1 MNRLQTTYLFS
12 LTTAL
17 ALFASP
23 SALAFAPHADT
34 NTIHVQQQKQ
44 QLTPFSSTA
53 LRSTAEE
60 AGTETKAEADGDAST
75 KVAELGLV
83 TFDLDDTLYP
93 VKVVIEEAVS

>member
-1 MNRLQTTYLFS
+1 MKRPQTTYLFS

-17 ALFASP
+17 ALCASP
-23 SALAFAPHADT
+23 SALAFAPHAG
-34 NTIHVQQQKQ
+34 TIHVQQQKQ

>member
-1 MNRLQTTYLFS
+1 MKRPQAKYILS

-17 ALFASP
+17 ALCVP
-23 SALAFAPHADT
+23 PALTFAPHAG
-34 NTIHVQQQKQ
+34 TIPVQKQ

-60 AGTETKAEADGDAST
+60 AGTETKAEADGDTNT
-75 KVAELGLV
+75 KVAELGLL

>member
-1 MNRLQTTYLFS
+1 MKRPQATYLLS

-17 ALFASP
+17 ALCVSP
-23 SALAFAPHADT
+23 SALAFAPHAG
-34 NTIHVQQQKQ
+34 TIPVQQKQ